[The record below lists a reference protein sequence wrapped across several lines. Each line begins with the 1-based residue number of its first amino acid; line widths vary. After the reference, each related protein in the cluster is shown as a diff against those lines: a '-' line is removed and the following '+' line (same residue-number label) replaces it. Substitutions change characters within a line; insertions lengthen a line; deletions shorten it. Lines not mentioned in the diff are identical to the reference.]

1 MPLISCKKGYYSMG
15 QITTITF
22 FRFSNY
28 SAKLWALTMMQF
40 AHKDLHQVSGQ
51 SFYKLMGSGKG
62 NGFNPWPD
70 WSVYSLL
77 QVWEKEEDAKRF
89 FAQSALMHKYHVYA
103 AEACTVYMKNIAV
116 KGRWSGNIPFQPD
129 NNLDHTNDCIAVITR
144 ATIKWHKLWHF
155 WKYVPASYKK
165 LHENPGLIYTKGIG
179 EVPVVQMAT
188 FSLWKNA
195 SALKAFAYQSKEH
208 RGAIQR
214 TRTLGWYKEE
224 LFARFQPYLS
234 AGTWGGMLFLPELS
248 GQSET
253 VRSD

>member
-1 MPLISCKKGYYSMG
+1 MG

-28 SAKLWALTMMQF
+28 SDKIWAFTMMQF
-40 AHKDLHQVSGQ
+40 AHKDLQQVSGQ

-77 QVWEKEEDAKRF
+77 QVWEREEDAKRF
-89 FAQSALMHKYHVYA
+89 FAQSTLMHKYHVHA
-103 AEACTVYMKNIAV
+103 TEACTVYLKNIAV
-116 KGRWSGNIPFQPD
+116 KGRWSGSIPFQPS
-129 NNLDHTNDCIAVITR
+129 NKLDRTNDCIAVITR
-144 ATIKWHKLWHF
+144 AAIKWGKLWRF
-155 WKYVPASYKK
+155 WKYVPKSQKPLK
-165 LHENPGLIYTKGIG
+165 SNPGLIYAKGIG

-188 FSLWKNA
+188 FSLWQNEV
-195 SALKAFAYQSKEH
+195 ALKAFAYQSEEH
-208 RGAIQR
+208 QEAIQK
-214 TRTLGWYKEE
+214 TRTFDWYKEE

-234 AGTWGGMLFLPELS
+234 VGTWDGMPLLPELS
-248 GQSET
+248 IEDKT